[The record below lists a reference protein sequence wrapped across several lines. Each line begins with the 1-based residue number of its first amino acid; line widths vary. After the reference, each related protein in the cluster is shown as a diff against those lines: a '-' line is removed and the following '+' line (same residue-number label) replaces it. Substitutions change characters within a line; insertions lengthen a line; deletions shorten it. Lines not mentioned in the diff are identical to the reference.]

1 MQIFRN
7 FKTKYVLLEQDPN
20 TQHNTPSLCLDCK
33 LFSALDSMVSI
44 MNTIDNTRAQK
55 QHLTNESAT
64 TNYQEIKVE
73 NLQKKSSCMI
83 MTVGS
88 FHRCSTSDS
97 TSELLIGVRYVL
109 QIGSSIPLM
118 QLIQNTNNKYQIQ
131 TYHYCTKPA
140 SPKQLHKTPYRH
152 EKLQPPWS
160 SEIW

>member
-1 MQIFRN
+1 MYCWNRIR
-7 FKTKYVLLEQDPN
+7 T
-20 TQHNTPSLCLDCK
+20 HNTTHHRCAWIANYSRHWI
-33 LFSALDSMVSI
+33 VSI

-55 QHLTNESAT
+55 QHLKNESAT

-83 MTVGS
+83 MTGGS
-88 FHRCSTSDS
+88 FHRRSTSDS

-152 EKLQPPWS
+152 EKLQPP
-160 SEIW
+160 